1 MGPPCWRQSSSC
13 SPQPLLGLLP
23 SKVPSQ
29 LTPSRPLPR
38 SAHMLLTALLH
49 LLSLLCQHSKRHGA
63 SVAASCAAPTNFVVV
78 QKPSG
83 CHQGSVLIQ
92 LHVASSCWHSARM
105 QLQLDQHRVDWLLSR
120 SQDTHLQALVLP
132 SCTGHKP
139 NMTLIP
145 MLTLCVGACKK
156 AATTLSADA

>member
-1 MGPPCWRQSSSC
+1 
-13 SPQPLLGLLP
+13 
-23 SKVPSQ
+23 
-29 LTPSRPLPR
+29 
-38 SAHMLLTALLH
+38 MLLTALLH

-63 SVAASCAAPTNFVVV
+63 SVATSCAAPNECLLYRSPLDAIK
-78 QKPSG
+78 QLE
-83 CHQGSVLIQ
+83 GSVLIQ

-105 QLQLDQHRVDWLLSR
+105 QVQLDQHRVDWLLSR
-120 SQDTHLQALVLP
+120 SQDTHLEALVLP

-145 MLTLCVGACKK
+145 TLTLYVGACKK